1 MLTEVAGEIL
11 HFPPQPRQQPNALE
25 IDSELQADSARL
37 TPVGELDIATAPQ
50 LDQEVRS
57 LLARS
62 VREVVIDLSRLTFI
76 DSSALR
82 LFIVLNERSAEQ
94 GWTLRLV
101 RPTGQVLNVFAI
113 TGAEDNLPFIDEN
126 DR

>member
-1 MLTEVAGEIL
+1 MSGTA
-11 HFPPQPRQQPNALE
+11 RQQPNALE

>member
-1 MLTEVAGEIL
+1 MSGTAGS
-11 HFPPQPRQQPNALE
+11 QPNALE

-82 LFIVLNERSAEQ
+82 LFIVLNDRSSEQ
-94 GWTLRLV
+94 GWTLSLV
-101 RPTGQVLNVFAI
+101 RPTGQVRNVFEI
-113 TGAEDNLPFIDEN
+113 TGAEDNLPFIDE
-126 DR
+126 DRA